1 MAEKKIIDVA
11 SAADSKVDIGSKP
24 MIIGHKS
31 MATDPMVREKQEEEL
46 VPTENAPK
54 DEQEKTP
61 ESKSEIEPPSAK
73 QKALEPIADSNTEKQ
88 VDADDKSVASK
99 PDTEP
104 DKKEE
109 EPSGEEKKVEELDPV
124 ALQME
129 KDEKIRELI
138 SSKKYFVGIKQA
150 SSGGFK
156 KWIYAFLLTMLLA
169 LAGLFVLIDSGTLDI
184 GVKLP
189 FTIFDEEKQ
198 TVNTESTS
206 PEQVDVV
213 SEDKE
218 IPIDDQTVDS
228 SSWYNFSTIGY
239 SMFIPDGWSL
249 MQKEGNTGSLVDFG
263 AYEYKEGQLAT
274 VLDYDKT
281 LPAEAMFTFILDNNE
296 ISDSEACVADSRE
309 STSSG
314 SFNTIGKKIVQWR
327 YFEGTKTETERALG
341 ELVEGEK
348 QYEYCLSDA
357 NREIRITYTVIP
369 AMKDEHTYLESGIKT
384 ITFTE

>member
-129 KDEKIRELI
+129 KDDKIRELI
-138 SSKKYFVGIKQA
+138 SSKKYFVSIKQA
-150 SSGGFK
+150 NSGSFK
-156 KWIYAFLLTMLLA
+156 KWVFGLIFTILLA
-169 LAGLFVLIDSGTLDI
+169 IAGLFVLIDTGTLDL

-189 FTIFDEEKQ
+189 FTIFGEEK
-198 TVNTESTS
+198 SL
-206 PEQVDVV
+206 
-213 SEDKE
+213 
-218 IPIDDQTVDS
+218 S
-228 SSWYNFSTIGY
+228 SSSDKAIEQPAQQQDA
-239 SMFIPDGWSL
+239 SEE
-249 MQKEGNTGSLVDFG
+249 KVE
-263 AYEYKEGQLAT
+263 EAT
-274 VLDYDKT
+274 VA
-281 LPAEAMFTFILDNNE
+281 PVAE
-296 ISDSEACVADSRE
+296 
-309 STSSG
+309 
-314 SFNTIGKKIVQWR
+314 
-327 YFEGTKTETERALG
+327 ETNQL
-341 ELVEGEK
+341 
-348 QYEYCLSDA
+348 
-357 NREIRITYTVIP
+357 
-369 AMKDEHTYLESGIKT
+369 KT
-384 ITFTE
+384 ITEVDILLTKVGDESDLPSTTPESFIDFVVSKLKTFECSVDNGGYRINKISDEFVSGQVGCEGGYAAYWYILDGQWQEFGTQDTPPCDDVEALKIPEEFLPVCIDIKTNIEKVNPNGSINQ